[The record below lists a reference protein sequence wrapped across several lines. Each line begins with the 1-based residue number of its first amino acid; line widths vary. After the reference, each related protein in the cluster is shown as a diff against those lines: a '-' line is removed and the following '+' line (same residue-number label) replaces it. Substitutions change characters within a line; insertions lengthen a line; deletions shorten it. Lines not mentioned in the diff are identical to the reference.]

1 MESMDSRSHEVFISY
16 SSKNKNVADAIVA
29 DLEQHGIRCWYAP
42 RDVLPG
48 EVWTSEINKVMRE
61 TTVFILIYTEDSNK
75 SQQVT
80 NEVTLAVSN
89 GKTIIP
95 FRLTKAGMNDTLGYY
110 LSSLHWLDAVDPP
123 LGRNIEI
130 LREKVTSILAI
141 EKEAAEAEGT
151 VPGQAAGTPGVA
163 SYSGSGSSGSASY
176 RGPSTSGGAS
186 NDGDKP
192 QGKTLG
198 VGILIGI
205 IAAAVVCIGGMMFL
219 RGGKSDTAQKADSS
233 SAVVEQAEAQQD
245 EATQQAGADQ
255 KEEATQ
261 QPEAVQQEEAT
272 QQTEAVQQDEATQ
285 QEEAAQQEVE
295 QVEEAAKQEAAQQ
308 TESSQQE
315 VKKEEESAK
324 QEPAEEEEE
333 TQVLIPDKA
342 LSYKGHHY
350 FVYNDVKTSWN
361 DAAENCKERG
371 GYLAVIN
378 DSAENEKVYKY
389 MVSMGYEQAFFGL
402 IFNTA
407 TDDWGY
413 LYGDKSDF
421 RDWGVNSAGVQ
432 EPNDDG
438 GKENHTQF
446 DVNMSDGHWND
457 AKFGAHV
464 YTPEGVS
471 YKNRY
476 TYICEWDQ

>member
-48 EVWTSEINKVMRE
+48 EVWTSEINKAIRE

-141 EKEAAEAEGT
+141 EREAAKEEAAQAEGT
-151 VPGQAAGTPGVA
+151 VPGQAAGTKGGA
-163 SYSGSGSSGSASY
+163 SYGGSGSSGGASYRGPSTSGSASY

-233 SAVVEQAEAQQD
+233 SAVVEQAEVQQD
-245 EATQQAGADQ
+245 EAQQA
-255 KEEATQ
+255 
-261 QPEAVQQEEAT
+261 EAVQQEEA
-272 QQTEAVQQDEATQ
+272 AQQDAEQ
-285 QEEAAQQEVE
+285 VEEAAQQEAA
-295 QVEEAAKQEAAQQ
+295 QQEAEKKDEAAQ
-308 TESSQQE
+308 
-315 VKKEEESAK
+315 

-333 TQVLIPDKA
+333 NQVLIPDKA

-457 AKFGAHV
+457 AKFGARV

>member
-48 EVWTSEINKVMRE
+48 EVWTSEINKAIRE

-141 EKEAAEAEGT
+141 EKEAEGT
-151 VPGQAAGTPGVA
+151 APGQAVGTPGGA

-233 SAVVEQAEAQQD
+233 SAVVEQAEAQQE

-255 KEEATQ
+255 K
-261 QPEAVQQEEAT
+261 EEAT

-350 FVYNDVKTSWN
+350 FVYNDVKTNWN

-371 GYLAVIN
+371 GYMAVIN

-402 IFNTA
+402 IYNTA

-457 AKFGAHV
+457 AKFGARV

>member
-1 MESMDSRSHEVFISY
+1 MESMDTRSHEVFISY

-48 EVWTSEINKVMRE
+48 EVWTSEINKAIRE
-61 TTVFILIYTEDSNK
+61 TSVFILIYTEDSNK

-141 EKEAAEAEGT
+141 EREAAKEEAAQAEGT
-151 VPGQAAGTPGVA
+151 VPGQAAGTKGGA
-163 SYSGSGSSGSASY
+163 SYGGSGSSGGASY

-233 SAVVEQAEAQQD
+233 SAVVEQAEVQQD
-245 EATQQAGADQ
+245 EA
-255 KEEATQ
+255 
-261 QPEAVQQEEAT
+261 QQEEAT
-272 QQTEAVQQDEATQ
+272 QQTETAQQEEATQ
-285 QEEAAQQEVE
+285 QVEAVQQEEAQ
-295 QVEEAAKQEAAQQ
+295 
-308 TESSQQE
+308 
-315 VKKEEESAK
+315 

-333 TQVLIPDKA
+333 NQVLIPDKA

-457 AKFGAHV
+457 AKFGARV

>member
-48 EVWTSEINKVMRE
+48 EVWTSEINKAIRE

-141 EKEAAEAEGT
+141 EKEAAEAEAAQAKGA
-151 VPGQAAGTPGVA
+151 VPRQAAGVPG
-163 SYSGSGSSGSASY
+163 GSSS
-176 RGPSTSGGAS
+176 
-186 NDGDKP
+186 DGDKP

-233 SAVVEQAEAQQD
+233 SAVVEQAELQQD
-245 EATQQAGADQ
+245 EA
-255 KEEATQ
+255 
-261 QPEAVQQEEAT
+261 QQEEAT
-272 QQTEAVQQDEATQ
+272 Q
-285 QEEAAQQEVE
+285 
-295 QVEEAAKQEAAQQ
+295 
-308 TESSQQE
+308 
-315 VKKEEESAK
+315 
-324 QEPAEEEEE
+324 
-333 TQVLIPDKA
+333 
-342 LSYKGHHY
+342 
-350 FVYNDVKTSWN
+350 
-361 DAAENCKERG
+361 
-371 GYLAVIN
+371 
-378 DSAENEKVYKY
+378 
-389 MVSMGYEQAFFGL
+389 
-402 IFNTA
+402 
-407 TDDWGY
+407 
-413 LYGDKSDF
+413 
-421 RDWGVNSAGVQ
+421 
-432 EPNDDG
+432 
-438 GKENHTQF
+438 
-446 DVNMSDGHWND
+446 
-457 AKFGAHV
+457 
-464 YTPEGVS
+464 
-471 YKNRY
+471 
-476 TYICEWDQ
+476 

>member
-48 EVWTSEINKVMRE
+48 EVWTSEINKAIRE

-141 EKEAAEAEGT
+141 EKEAAEAEAARAEGT
-151 VPGQAAGTPGVA
+151 APGQAAGTPGGA
-163 SYSGSGSSGSASY
+163 SYSGSGSSGGASH
-176 RGPSTSGGAS
+176 RGPNTSGGAS

-233 SAVVEQAEAQQD
+233 SAVVEQAELQQDEAQQE
-245 EATQQAGADQ
+245 EATQQA
-255 KEEATQ
+255 ET
-261 QPEAVQQEEAT
+261 VQQEEAT
-272 QQTEAVQQDEATQ
+272 QQTETVQQDEATQ

-324 QEPAEEEEE
+324 QEPAKEEEEN
-333 TQVLIPDKA
+333 QVLIPDKA

-350 FVYNDVKTSWN
+350 FVYNDVKTNWN

-457 AKFGAHV
+457 AKFGARV

>member
-48 EVWTSEINKVMRE
+48 EVWTSEINKAIRE

-141 EKEAAEAEGT
+141 EKEAAEAEAAQAKGA
-151 VPGQAAGTPGVA
+151 VPRQAAGVPG
-163 SYSGSGSSGSASY
+163 GSSS
-176 RGPSTSGGAS
+176 
-186 NDGDKP
+186 DGDKP

-205 IAAAVVCIGGMMFL
+205 VAAAVVCIGGMMFL

-233 SAVVEQAEAQQD
+233 SAVVEQAELQQD
-245 EATQQAGADQ
+245 EA
-255 KEEATQ
+255 
-261 QPEAVQQEEAT
+261 QQEEAT
-272 QQTEAVQQDEATQ
+272 Q
-285 QEEAAQQEVE
+285 
-295 QVEEAAKQEAAQQ
+295 
-308 TESSQQE
+308 
-315 VKKEEESAK
+315 
-324 QEPAEEEEE
+324 
-333 TQVLIPDKA
+333 
-342 LSYKGHHY
+342 
-350 FVYNDVKTSWN
+350 
-361 DAAENCKERG
+361 
-371 GYLAVIN
+371 
-378 DSAENEKVYKY
+378 
-389 MVSMGYEQAFFGL
+389 
-402 IFNTA
+402 
-407 TDDWGY
+407 
-413 LYGDKSDF
+413 
-421 RDWGVNSAGVQ
+421 
-432 EPNDDG
+432 
-438 GKENHTQF
+438 
-446 DVNMSDGHWND
+446 
-457 AKFGAHV
+457 
-464 YTPEGVS
+464 
-471 YKNRY
+471 
-476 TYICEWDQ
+476 